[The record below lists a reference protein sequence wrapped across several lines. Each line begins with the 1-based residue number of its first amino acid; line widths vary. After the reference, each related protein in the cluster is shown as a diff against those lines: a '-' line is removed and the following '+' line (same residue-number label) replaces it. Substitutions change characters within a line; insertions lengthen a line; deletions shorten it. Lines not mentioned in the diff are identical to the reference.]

1 MNNIMGS
8 LMRGSWGMLLFRG
21 ILAILFGV
29 IAMMNTKGT
38 AMILLYWF
46 VVFAIAD
53 GIFTVI
59 MSFVYRDDK
68 ASLGLSLSAGIFS
81 IIFGLLALLWPEMT
95 AALVLFYIAAKAL
108 IGGLFEIMLAIK
120 TSGGWWMVLGGF
132 ISAAF
137 GLLMFIKPVFLGLTL
152 LWFVG
157 AWAIAMGI
165 FLIVE
170 AFRRKGDGGQAAF
183 A

>member
-1 MNNIMGS
+1 MNNLTQN

-21 ILAILFGV
+21 ILALLFGF

-38 AMILLYWF
+38 TLVLLYWF

-53 GIFTVI
+53 GIFI
-59 MSFVYRDDK
+59 ILMSFVHRNEK
-68 ASLGLSLSAGIFS
+68 TKLGLSLSAGIFS

-95 AALVLFYIAAKAL
+95 AALLLFYIAARAL
-108 IGGLFEIMLAIK
+108 LGGLFEIMLAIK
-120 TSGGWWMVLGGF
+120 TRGWWMLLGGF

-137 GLLMFIKPVFLGLTL
+137 GLLMFFQPVIMGLTL
-152 LWFVG
+152 VWFVG
-157 AWAIAMGI
+157 AWAIALGI

-170 AFRRKGDGGQAAF
+170 AFRRKGSGNRPAIA
-183 A
+183 